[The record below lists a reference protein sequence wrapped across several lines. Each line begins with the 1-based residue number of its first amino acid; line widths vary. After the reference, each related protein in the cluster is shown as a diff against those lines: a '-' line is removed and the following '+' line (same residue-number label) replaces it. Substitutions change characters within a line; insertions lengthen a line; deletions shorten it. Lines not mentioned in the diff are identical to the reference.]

1 MPDHT
6 LDTRL
11 VHAGEPWPRVEGAV
25 VTPVFQTAMY
35 LSRPGEAYHEQ
46 GYIRLSTTPN
56 HRVLADKLCAIEG
69 GEAAIT
75 TSSGMAALT
84 SAILAFAGSGDR
96 VMTQRALYGGTHGFF
111 ESELKAFGIGVDAVD
126 PNDPAD
132 WKRRLT
138 PRTRVLYCETIT
150 NPTMA
155 VGDLPGLA
163 AFAMENELVS
173 IIDNTFA
180 TPINFRP
187 IEHGF
192 DISVHSATK
201 YLNGHTDIVAGCAI
215 GSEEHIARVK
225 HRVDHL
231 GGCLDPHAAFL
242 LHRGMRTLALRVG
255 RQNESALALAR
266 ALEGRS
272 RVATVN
278 YPGLESHADHVRA
291 RRLFVEQ
298 SGGGFG
304 GMLSIEID
312 GSVEDTMAFIAALSI
327 PLKAPSLGGVET
339 LVGRPAATSHAALEP
354 NERRALGIPDTMVRI
369 STGIEGVEDLKADF
383 VQALERIG

>member
-1 MPDHT
+1 
-6 LDTRL
+6 
-11 VHAGEPWPRVEGAV
+11 
-25 VTPVFQTAMY
+25 
-35 LSRPGEAYHEQ
+35 
-46 GYIRLSTTPN
+46 
-56 HRVLADKLCAIEG
+56 
-69 GEAAIT
+69 
-75 TSSGMAALT
+75 
-84 SAILAFAGSGDR
+84 
-96 VMTQRALYGGTHGFF
+96 
-111 ESELKAFGIGVDAVD
+111 
-126 PNDPAD
+126 
-132 WKRRLT
+132 
-138 PRTRVLYCETIT
+138 
-150 NPTMA
+150 
-155 VGDLPGLA
+155 
-163 AFAMENELVS
+163 MENELVS

-201 YLNGHTDIVAGCAI
+201 YLNGHTDLVAGCAI

-272 RVATVN
+272 RVAKVN

-369 STGIEGVEDLKADF
+369 STGIEDVEDLKADF